1 MPTTAQMLADYPD
14 VLLEVIAELRNADL
28 ASGGDR
34 PTLIDRLAEELTNP
48 TSVQFAWQEAVDSDP
63 RCEEAIEALASA
75 GGELPETRFSRD
87 FGSIRQMGPAK
98 LQRETPWLY
107 PESVAE
113 VLYYQGL
120 LGLGFAG
127 AGKDAKSIVYLPS
140 DVLPWLPRPSAPLL
154 EGTLAVQP
162 AAPPPRS
169 RIIAADASFL
179 EDAGTLIGFLYS
191 DQLHVAGGAPNPQDA
206 DRLVQRLQIPFDDST
221 PDQGVRLGLLLHL
234 ANRLGWLRRGEGGL
248 VQLTGNRVREF
259 LEETRAEQ
267 RFTLFDAWRTSPEW
281 NDLRRMPGIEV
292 GNNVNLDPVRARGA
306 LLDLFAKLQPGA
318 WYRIS
323 EIVAAIENVQSD
335 FLRTVAQFDQ
345 WDLHT
350 ISTQES
356 LKGSEHWGE
365 VEGALIGFLLR
376 GPLHWLDA
384 VDLAEP
390 SSGDDWLISLTNWG
404 ARWLGMDVVQ
414 PNEPGHRPLQ
424 MNDDFT
430 IVLPLGTPLND
441 RFRVERFGQW
451 QASYPNHV
459 YRITQR
465 SLKRADENGIHAD
478 QILKFLNSRAA
489 RVPEKVTAALQRQ
502 VGAKV

>member
-1 MPTTAQMLADYPD
+1 MPTTAQLLADYPD

-28 ASGGDR
+28 QTGGDR
-34 PTLIDRLAEELTNP
+34 PTLIDRLAEELSNP

-63 RCEEAIEALASA
+63 RSEEAIELLAA
-75 GGELPETRFSRD
+75 NGGEVPEARFSRD

-98 LQRETPWLY
+98 LQRESPWLI

-113 VLYYQGL
+113 ILYYQGL
-120 LGLGFAG
+120 IGLGFTG
-127 AGKDAKSIVYLPS
+127 IGKDAKSIIYIPS
-140 DVLPWLPRPSAPLL
+140 DVLPWLPRPNAPIP
-154 EGTLAVQP
+154 EGNLAVQP

-191 DQLHVAGGAPNPQDA
+191 DQLHIASGGPDSKDI

-221 PDQGVRLGLLLHL
+221 PDQNVRLGLLLHL

-259 LEETRAEQ
+259 LEQTRAEQ
-267 RFTLFDAWRTSPEW
+267 RSSLYEAWRTSPDW
-281 NDLRRMPGIEV
+281 DDLRRIHGIEV
-292 GNNVNLDPVRARGA
+292 GGNVNADPVRTRNAA
-306 LLDLFAKLQPGA
+306 LDLFAKLQPGA

-323 EIVAAIENVQSD
+323 EIVAAIKKAQPEFQ
-335 FLRTVAQFDQ
+335 RPMAQFDQ
-345 WDLHT
+345 WDLHR
-350 ISTQES
+350 INTQES
-356 LKGSEHWGE
+356 LKGSEHWE
-365 VEGALIGFLLR
+365 AVEGALLAFLLR

-414 PNEPGHRPLQ
+414 PNEPGHKPMQ
-424 MNDDFT
+424 VQEDFT
-430 IVLPLGTPLND
+430 IVLSQGTPLND

-459 YRITQR
+459 YQISQR
-465 SLKRADENGIHAD
+465 SLKRAEENGIQAD
-478 QILKFLNSRAA
+478 QILGFLNSRTQ
-489 RVPEKVTAALQRQ
+489 RLPEKVSTALQRQ
-502 VGAKV
+502 MKAKV